1 MRRRVGADL
10 GLRARMLLTMLLLA
24 VLYAAFVWVL
34 LWLRVDL
41 LLVLG
46 LVAILIVVQYAFS
59 DQLVMAS
66 IGAREVS
73 EAEAPRLHDIVT
85 RLAQTTDLPKP
96 RVAIVD
102 SPVPNALATGR
113 NPRHS
118 VVAVTTGLLDRLTP
132 EEVEAVLAHELSHVI
147 HRDVKVMTMATVFST
162 LASFLVQFGVWGGLG
177 GRGRDRDRGGSGA
190 IVLLVAAA
198 VWLISFVL
206 IRTLSR
212 YREYEADRGSALITG
227 RPSLLASA
235 LLKIAD
241 RTSRIPERDLRQV
254 EGASALMIF
263 PLGARGSLAELLST
277 HPSLEHRLE
286 RLQRMEAEMGRG

>member
-1 MRRRVGADL
+1 MRRRLGADL
-10 GLRARMLLTMLLLA
+10 GLRARMVLTMLLLA
-24 VLYAAFVWVL
+24 LLYAAFVWVL

-46 LVAILIVVQYAFS
+46 LVAVLIVVQYVLS

-85 RLAQTTDLPKP
+85 RLAQTTGVPKP

-102 SPVPNALATGR
+102 SPGR

-118 VVAVTTGLLDRLTP
+118 VVTVTTGLLERLTP

-162 LASFLVQFGVWGGLG
+162 LASFLVQFGLWGGLG
-177 GRGRDRDRGGSGA
+177 GRGRGRDQGGSPLV
-190 IVLLVAAA
+190 VLLVAAA

>member
-162 LASFLVQFGVWGGLG
+162 LASFLVQFGLWGGLG
-177 GRGRDRDRGGSGA
+177 GRDQGGSPLV
-190 IVLLVAAA
+190 VLLVAAA

-241 RTSRIPERDLRQV
+241 RTSHIPDRDLRQV

-263 PLGARGSLAELLST
+263 PSGVKGSLAELLST
-277 HPSLEHRLE
+277 HPSLEHRIE